1 MGFFFIF
8 QDWNGKDVFN
18 NTETEKMRVVLQGRN
33 GKMGFFYNTK
43 TEKSEIFYN
52 TKRKDGIILLS

>member
-18 NTETEKMRVVLQGRN
+18 NTETEKMGVVLQDRN
-33 GKMGFFYNTK
+33 GKMGFFYNTE
-43 TEKSEIFYN
+43 TEKMAFF
-52 TKRKDGIILLS
+52 

>member
-18 NTETEKMRVVLQGRN
+18 NTETEKMGVVLQDRN
-33 GKMGFFYNTK
+33 GKMAATVVGMVQ
-43 TEKSEIFYN
+43 
-52 TKRKDGIILLS
+52 